1 MELKL
6 ESGLPHQEY
15 AVEAISEV
23 FKQVEINQQVAHYS
37 NPVID
42 LRSNRFIGNIYR
54 IQQRE
59 RQNVAEKYRNE
70 QPVGNTLCLDIKME
84 TGTGKTYVYTHT
96 IFELLWHKQVHHC
109 RSKHCHQSRHKHFSE
124 RNVCQSTF

>member
-42 LRSNRFIGNIYR
+42 LRSNRFIGYKFNLSKI
-54 IQQRE
+54 
-59 RQNVAEKYRNE
+59 
-70 QPVGNTLCLDIKME
+70 
-84 TGTGKTYVYTHT
+84 VY
-96 IFELLWHKQVHHC
+96 IMI
-109 RSKHCHQSRHKHFSE
+109 
-124 RNVCQSTF
+124 

>member
-42 LRSNRFIGNIYR
+42 LRSNRFIGNKF
-54 IQQRE
+54 
-59 RQNVAEKYRNE
+59 N
-70 QPVGNTLCLDIKME
+70 L
-84 TGTGKTYVYTHT
+84 
-96 IFELLWHKQVHHC
+96 
-109 RSKHCHQSRHKHFSE
+109 SKIAYIII
-124 RNVCQSTF
+124 

>member
-42 LRSNRFIGNIYR
+42 LRSNRFIGYKFNS
-54 IQQRE
+54 
-59 RQNVAEKYRNE
+59 
-70 QPVGNTLCLDIKME
+70 
-84 TGTGKTYVYTHT
+84 
-96 IFELLWHKQVHHC
+96 
-109 RSKHCHQSRHKHFSE
+109 SKILH
-124 RNVCQSTF
+124 VIV

>member
-70 QPVGNTLCLDIKME
+70 QPVGNNLVSGHQDGNRHRQDIRI
-84 TGTGKTYVYTHT
+84 YTHH
-96 IFELLWHKQVHHC
+96 L
-109 RSKHCHQSRHKHFSE
+109 
-124 RNVCQSTF
+124 

>member
-42 LRSNRFIGNIYR
+42 LRSNRFIGNIL
-54 IQQRE
+54 
-59 RQNVAEKYRNE
+59 N
-70 QPVGNTLCLDIKME
+70 
-84 TGTGKTYVYTHT
+84 
-96 IFELLWHKQVHHC
+96 LL
-109 RSKHCHQSRHKHFSE
+109 
-124 RNVCQSTF
+124 

>member
-42 LRSNRFIGNIYR
+42 LRSNRFI
-54 IQQRE
+54 
-59 RQNVAEKYRNE
+59 AK
-70 QPVGNTLCLDIKME
+70 
-84 TGTGKTYVYTHT
+84 
-96 IFELLWHKQVHHC
+96 
-109 RSKHCHQSRHKHFSE
+109 
-124 RNVCQSTF
+124 

>member
-42 LRSNRFIGNIYR
+42 LRSNRFITNK
-54 IQQRE
+54 Q
-59 RQNVAEKYRNE
+59 
-70 QPVGNTLCLDIKME
+70 TDILKM
-84 TGTGKTYVYTHT
+84 K
-96 IFELLWHKQVHHC
+96 IK
-109 RSKHCHQSRHKHFSE
+109 SK
-124 RNVCQSTF
+124 

>member
-70 QPVGNTLCLDIKME
+70 QPVGNTLCLDIKM
-84 TGTGKTYVYTHT
+84 KQAQARHTYIHT
-96 IFELLWHKQVHHC
+96 PSLNC
-109 RSKHCHQSRHKHFSE
+109 T
-124 RNVCQSTF
+124 NVMA

>member
-42 LRSNRFIGNIYR
+42 LRSNRFIGYKSNLSKI
-54 IQQRE
+54 
-59 RQNVAEKYRNE
+59 
-70 QPVGNTLCLDIKME
+70 
-84 TGTGKTYVYTHT
+84 VY
-96 IFELLWHKQVHHC
+96 IMI
-109 RSKHCHQSRHKHFSE
+109 
-124 RNVCQSTF
+124 

>member
-54 IQQRE
+54 IQQKGAAECGGKIQKRAAGGQHLVSGHQDGNRH
-59 RQNVAEKYRNE
+59 RQ
-70 QPVGNTLCLDIKME
+70 DIRI
-84 TGTGKTYVYTHT
+84 YTHH
-96 IFELLWHKQVHHC
+96 L
-109 RSKHCHQSRHKHFSE
+109 
-124 RNVCQSTF
+124 

>member
-70 QPVGNTLCLDIKME
+70 QPVGNTDRKSTRLNSSHN
-84 TGTGKTYVYTHT
+84 VA
-96 IFELLWHKQVHHC
+96 
-109 RSKHCHQSRHKHFSE
+109 SRMPS
-124 RNVCQSTF
+124 SA

>member
-59 RQNVAEKYRNE
+59 RQNVNPEKPDVPLNKNDAFQKVQKRRVQE
-70 QPVGNTLCLDIKME
+70 K
-84 TGTGKTYVYTHT
+84 
-96 IFELLWHKQVHHC
+96 
-109 RSKHCHQSRHKHFSE
+109 R
-124 RNVCQSTF
+124 

>member
-54 IQQRE
+54 IQQWG
-59 RQNVAEKYRNE
+59 Y
-70 QPVGNTLCLDIKME
+70 
-84 TGTGKTYVYTHT
+84 
-96 IFELLWHKQVHHC
+96 LL
-109 RSKHCHQSRHKHFSE
+109 RM
-124 RNVCQSTF
+124 

>member
-70 QPVGNTLCLDIKME
+70 QPGGQHLVSGHQDGNRHRQDIRI
-84 TGTGKTYVYTHT
+84 YTHH
-96 IFELLWHKQVHHC
+96 L
-109 RSKHCHQSRHKHFSE
+109 
-124 RNVCQSTF
+124 

>member
-42 LRSNRFIGNIYR
+42 LRSNRIFGNLYH

-70 QPVGNTLCLDIKME
+70 KTVGNTLCPNLTMAK
-84 TGTGKTYVYTHT
+84 GPG
-96 IFELLWHKQVHHC
+96 
-109 RSKHCHQSRHKHFSE
+109 
-124 RNVCQSTF
+124 

>member
-59 RQNVAEKYRNE
+59 RQNVAE
-70 QPVGNTLCLDIKME
+70 NTE
-84 TGTGKTYVYTHT
+84 TSSRCATPCVWTSRWKQAQARHTYIHT
-96 IFELLWHKQVHHC
+96 PSLNC
-109 RSKHCHQSRHKHFSE
+109 T
-124 RNVCQSTF
+124 NVMA

>member
-42 LRSNRFIGNIYR
+42 LRSNRFIGNK
-54 IQQRE
+54 Q
-59 RQNVAEKYRNE
+59 
-70 QPVGNTLCLDIKME
+70 TDILKM
-84 TGTGKTYVYTHT
+84 K
-96 IFELLWHKQVHHC
+96 IK
-109 RSKHCHQSRHKHFSE
+109 SK
-124 RNVCQSTF
+124 

>member
-96 IFELLWHKQVHHC
+96 IFELHKRYGINNSSLPFQALP
-109 RSKHCHQSRHKHFSE
+109 SKPAQALF
-124 RNVCQSTF
+124 

>member
-42 LRSNRFIGNIYR
+42 LRSNRFIGIYTAYSKGSGR
-54 IQQRE
+54 MWRKNTETSSRWATPCVWTSRWKQAQARHTYIHTPSLNCT
-59 RQNVAEKYRNE
+59 NVMA
-70 QPVGNTLCLDIKME
+70 
-84 TGTGKTYVYTHT
+84 
-96 IFELLWHKQVHHC
+96 
-109 RSKHCHQSRHKHFSE
+109 
-124 RNVCQSTF
+124 

>member
-42 LRSNRFIGNIYR
+42 LRSNRFIGKVQVDGCG
-54 IQQRE
+54 IQPRPE
-59 RQNVAEKYRNE
+59 
-70 QPVGNTLCLDIKME
+70 G
-84 TGTGKTYVYTHT
+84 GG
-96 IFELLWHKQVHHC
+96 
-109 RSKHCHQSRHKHFSE
+109 
-124 RNVCQSTF
+124 

>member
-42 LRSNRFIGNIYR
+42 LRSNRFIGNILNSFKNAHLN
-54 IQQRE
+54 I
-59 RQNVAEKYRNE
+59 
-70 QPVGNTLCLDIKME
+70 L
-84 TGTGKTYVYTHT
+84 
-96 IFELLWHKQVHHC
+96 
-109 RSKHCHQSRHKHFSE
+109 
-124 RNVCQSTF
+124 